1 MNKAGRP
8 RDWSMVHSPAYFGG
22 SPSWRYLKTA
32 VAYRVMRRFFAHK
45 PKVVVGYSYE
55 LSKPD
60 QSKFKGFV
68 NQILYDDMADQIL
81 RLGGFKDD
89 RLKQQEES
97 RQ

>member
-8 RDWSMVHSPAYFGG
+8 RDWSVVHSPAYFGG
-22 SPSWRYLKTA
+22 SPSWRYLKMA
-32 VAYRVMRRFFAHK
+32 VAYRVIRRFFADK
-45 PKVVVGYSYE
+45 RKVLVSYNSA
-55 LSKPD
+55 LNKPD
-60 QSKFKGFV
+60 YKFKGFV
-68 NQILYDDMADQIL
+68 NQMLYDDMADQIL